1 MALREAKEHEGY
13 SGSDRERFLDEPA
26 KRKGRT
32 EFARDR
38 ARIIHS
44 FALRRLAAKT
54 QVAVPWANDFPR
66 TRLSHSLECA
76 QVGRELGEALG
87 ADPDLMEGACL
98 AHDLGH
104 PPFGHNGEN
113 ALAKLAEP
121 CGGFEGNAQSFRL
134 LTRIEAKTVDEKGIS
149 VGLNLTRASLD
160 AATKYPWSSRENS
173 KKFGVYSDDEEIFNW
188 VRESSPLKRASMEA
202 QIMDWSDDVAYSVH
216 DLEDALV
223 TGHLKLE
230 SLESD
235 LPNLYRVAKSEYLFD
250 LTEDEASA
258 ALKSLQSLSCWPKEF
273 DRSHRQLAQLKDLT
287 SQLIGRFALAAER
300 ETRAHFGDGKLTR
313 YAADLLVPRA
323 QRVEVAML
331 KAMPGYYI
339 ILAEKSQELY
349 LRQRELLAELVA
361 AVRQRAPESLESFFL
376 QEWYRASTESEKLR
390 VVIDQVASLTDPG
403 AYALHRELTGKN
415 LETNYLETNYLEA

>member
-1 MALREAKEHEGY
+1 MALREAKEHAGY
-13 SGSDRERFLDEPA
+13 SVNDRERFLDEPA

-54 QVAVPWANDFPR
+54 QVAVPWASDFPR

-104 PPFGHNGEN
+104 PPFGHNGEV
-113 ALAKLAEP
+113 ALAKLTQG

-134 LTRIEAKTVDEKGIS
+134 LTRIEAKTVDEEGIS

-173 KKFGVYSDDEEIFNW
+173 RKFGVYGDDEEIFNW
-188 VRESSPLKRASMEA
+188 VREGAPTKRASMEA

-223 TGHLKLE
+223 TGHIKLE
-230 SLESD
+230 NLQAD
-235 LPNLYRVAKSEYLFD
+235 LANLFQVAKAEYLND
-250 LTEDEASA
+250 LTEEEATA

-287 SQLIGRFALAAER
+287 SQLIGRFALSAER
-300 ETRAHFGDGKLTR
+300 ETRGHYGNGNLTR
-313 YAADLLVPRA
+313 YEANLLVPRA

-339 ILAEKSQELY
+339 ILAERSQELY
-349 LRQRELLAELVA
+349 AKQRTLLAELVD
-361 AVRQRAPESLESFFL
+361 VVLERAPGSLESFFL
-376 QEWYRASTESEKLR
+376 QEWYRANSDSEKLR

-403 AYALHRELTGKN
+403 AYALHSELTGKN
-415 LETNYLETNYLEA
+415 LED

>member
-1 MALREAKEHEGY
+1 MALREAKEHAGY
-13 SGSDRERFLDEPA
+13 SVNDRERFLDEPA

-54 QVAVPWANDFPR
+54 QVAVPWASDFPR

-104 PPFGHNGEN
+104 PPFGHNGEV
-113 ALAKLAEP
+113 ALAKLAQG

-134 LTRIEAKTVDEKGIS
+134 LTRIEAKTVDEEGIS

-173 KKFGVYSDDEEIFNW
+173 RKFGVYGDDEEIFNW
-188 VRESSPLKRASMEA
+188 VREGAPTKRASMEA

-223 TGHLKLE
+223 TGHIKLE
-230 SLESD
+230 NLEAD
-235 LPNLYRVAKSEYLFD
+235 LANLFQVAKAEYLND
-250 LTEDEASA
+250 LTEEEATA

-287 SQLIGRFALAAER
+287 SQLIGRFALSAER
-300 ETRAHFGDGKLTR
+300 ETRGHYGNGNLTR
-313 YAADLLVPRA
+313 YEANLLVPRA

-339 ILAEKSQELY
+339 ILAERSQELY
-349 LRQRELLAELVA
+349 AKQRTLLAELVD
-361 AVRQRAPESLESFFL
+361 VVLERAPGSLESFFL
-376 QEWYRASTESEKLR
+376 QEWYRSNSDSEKLR

-403 AYALHRELTGKN
+403 AYALHSELTGKN
-415 LETNYLETNYLEA
+415 LED